1 MKTTSAVLLLI
12 VTIFFSFTDKESE
25 KFKGLWKSI
34 GYGKIIDIRESKVKT
49 YDINKVSCIPYY
61 YLTKL
66 NDFMIENQPEFIHQD
81 TVIFSSGITK
91 YKYIRIKELPKTCS
105 GEPYSESRILNFDSY
120 WETFLEYY
128 PYFEERNINW
138 DKIKEKY
145 RPRINDKMSDLDF
158 LMLLKKIN
166 REINDD
172 HTNFTWIPNNLQ
184 KQYNQNKTANSDT
197 IFFITDSLLIEAQN
211 QTAHQYLSKVNNY
224 NSNTVLWGFT
234 EENLGYLQINKMW
247 GFADYEVKNSLTSQK
262 FWKKYWHRAGKSS
275 NYGLDNNQ
283 GIQKLMETII
293 QRFKDTDGVI
303 LDLRFNRG
311 GSDETA
317 LKLLSYFNDS
327 NKVVFTKKAKMGEQ
341 FTKPQKIILNSQ
353 SNSYNKKVVLLTS
366 SETCSA
372 AEIFVLAS
380 LRLPNIIRIGNSTS
394 GHFSDAIPKA
404 IPSGWTFRM
413 SMEVYLDQQ
422 KKNYEVIGIPPDI
435 KTESTSKALFEN
447 LLENKTD
454 AAMIKAI
461 EILRK

>member
-1 MKTTSAVLLLI
+1 MATVRESTQNRIRQYPSIKPSSSFPRFEHPPSCLLFLFVNICFSAGVLL
-12 VTIFFSFTDKESE
+12 E
-25 KFKGLWKSI
+25 
-34 GYGKIIDIRESKVKT
+34 
-49 YDINKVSCIPYY
+49 
-61 YLTKL
+61 
-66 NDFMIENQPEFIHQD
+66 
-81 TVIFSSGITK
+81 
-91 YKYIRIKELPKTCS
+91 
-105 GEPYSESRILNFDSY
+105 
-120 WETFLEYY
+120 
-128 PYFEERNINW
+128 
-138 DKIKEKY
+138 
-145 RPRINDKMSDLDF
+145 
-158 LMLLKKIN
+158 
-166 REINDD
+166 
-172 HTNFTWIPNNLQ
+172 
-184 KQYNQNKTANSDT
+184 
-197 IFFITDSLLIEAQN
+197 
-211 QTAHQYLSKVNNY
+211 
-224 NSNTVLWGFT
+224 
-234 EENLGYLQINKMW
+234 
-247 GFADYEVKNSLTSQK
+247 
-262 FWKKYWHRAGKSS
+262 
-275 NYGLDNNQ
+275 
-283 GIQKLMETII
+283 
-293 QRFKDTDGVI
+293 
-303 LDLRFNRG
+303 LRFNRG
-311 GSDETA
+311 WADETA